1 VEFAALPS
9 PTAAKWTGDNGSTA
23 NVLVHALRAKGGGVE
38 YLCVAS
44 DGRTYLLNA
53 STVTFDKVP
62 TGDPVRLGKVKGGAK
77 KSR

>member
-1 VEFAALPS
+1 MDFAALPS
-9 PTAAKWTGDNGSTA
+9 PTPAKYTGDGSTA
-23 NVLVHALRAKGGGVE
+23 NVLIHAIRPKGGGVE

-44 DGRTYLLNA
+44 DGRTHLLDA

-62 TGDPVRLGKVKGGAK
+62 TGDPVRLGKAKGRAK